1 MSRVSRPGDWL
12 ERATAS
18 RTRRAVSAVLFTGDA
33 LVAGEGITP
42 AELQGAVPG
51 AAVAP
56 SVNGS
61 VTGNPVTDPAWTYD
75 GYNLA
80 NNGANADY
88 RTETRPV
95 AGAGIDAPAGWAAS
109 TGRGQVVAV
118 LDTGFTNQP
127 DLAGAL
133 WTNPA
138 EACGTADTDHDGYA
152 GDCHGWNFY
161 GNNADV
167 TNAVGDAS
175 HGTAVA

>member
-18 RTRRAVSAVLFTGDA
+18 RTRRAVSAVLVAAFGFAGAAATTALADPGYRVVSSFGPHGDGRTRLVVTVPGGVSDVQLAALRIAVGVDSAQRLFTGDA

-56 SVNGS
+56 SVTGS

-95 AGAGIDAPAGWAAS
+95 AGAGIDAP
-109 TGRGQVVAV
+109 
-118 LDTGFTNQP
+118 
-127 DLAGAL
+127 
-133 WTNPA
+133 
-138 EACGTADTDHDGYA
+138 
-152 GDCHGWNFY
+152 
-161 GNNADV
+161 
-167 TNAVGDAS
+167 
-175 HGTAVA
+175 